1 MEMFKMAGEKIL
13 VVDDEEHILEL
24 IKFNLEKNGY
34 KVITSANGIEALK
47 LVRSESPQLLLL
59 DLMLPGMDG
68 YDVCKEIR
76 KDNST
81 SSTPI
86 VMLSAKGEELDKI
99 LGLEL
104 GADDYI
110 TKPFSVRE
118 MLARVKAIL
127 RRTTIQLIDKSY
139 KFGNI
144 IIDFEKHEVV
154 KDGQKIDLTLK
165 EFELL
170 EMLTRNK
177 GRVMTRDFLLDEIW
191 GYEYI
196 GETRTVD
203 VHIRHLRQKIEV
215 DDKNPK
221 YIETVRGIG
230 YRFSVESENIIGD

>member
-1 MEMFKMAGEKIL
+1 MERFKMAGENIL

-34 KVITSANGIEALK
+34 KVTTAVNGIDALK
-47 LVRSESPQLLLL
+47 LVKSETPQLLLL
-59 DLMLPGMDG
+59 DVMLPGMDG

-76 KDNST
+76 KDNSI

-118 MLARVKAIL
+118 LVARVKAVL
-127 RRTTIQLIDKSY
+127 RRTTVQIIDKSY
-139 KFGNI
+139 KFGDI
-144 IIDFEKHEVV
+144 IIDFEKHEVAKAGEKV
-154 KDGQKIDLTLK
+154 ELTLK

-170 EMLTRNK
+170 EMLIKNK
-177 GRVMTRDFLLDEIW
+177 GRVITRDFLLDEIW
-191 GYEYI
+191 GYEYV

-203 VHIRHLRQKIEV
+203 VHIRHLRQKIEI

-230 YRFSVESENIIGD
+230 YRFSMGD